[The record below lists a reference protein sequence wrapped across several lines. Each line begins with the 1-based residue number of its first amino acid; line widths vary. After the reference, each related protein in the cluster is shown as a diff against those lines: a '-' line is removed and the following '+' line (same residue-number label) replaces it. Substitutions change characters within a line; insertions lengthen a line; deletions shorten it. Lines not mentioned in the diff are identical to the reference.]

1 MPSSLKGLKI
11 FRMQPRDEFSETD
24 EVFPIVPG
32 TGEELEL
39 RDWISKVRVS
49 PNHYHPDKRL
59 GGQAE
64 YYSILQP

>member
-1 MPSSLKGLKI
+1 MPSSLKALQM
-11 FRMQPRDEFSETD
+11 FRMQPRSEFSRID
-24 EVFPIVPG
+24 EVFPMVPG

-39 RDWISKVRVS
+39 RDWISKVRAS

-64 YYSILQP
+64 YYSIPQQ